1 MSLLDLRR
9 SGGGQPASET
19 RNSSLGTGHPSAET
33 RNSFF
38 GTGHPSPE
46 TGNSSFGTGHPS
58 AETRNSYFGTGHP
71 SRMTVSGAP
80 RRSLA
85 PRALWRLE
93 DRFLR
98 ARQIRSAAAYPPFP
112 PYRRD
117 NAGPLRGN

>member
-58 AETRNSYFGTGHP
+58 AET
-71 SRMTVSGAP
+71 VSGAP